1 MIWWADESPR
11 LIDLVRG
18 VGGDRIESG
27 IQLRPDTVEVGLKP
41 AEHRFGVVSVESISE
56 QGISPV
62 SSSIVIQP
70 GAPRE

>member
-41 AEHRFGVVSVESISE
+41 AEHRFGVVSVESIS
-56 QGISPV
+56 
-62 SSSIVIQP
+62 
-70 GAPRE
+70 